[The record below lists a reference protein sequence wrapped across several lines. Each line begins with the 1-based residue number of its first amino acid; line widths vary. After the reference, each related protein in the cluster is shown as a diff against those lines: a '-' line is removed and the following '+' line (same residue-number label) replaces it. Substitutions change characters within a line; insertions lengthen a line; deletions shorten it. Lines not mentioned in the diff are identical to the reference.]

1 MLRFLSWKKN
11 GRNRSQNLCAGV
23 SMRSRQNKRRKTEV
37 MKKEKERF
45 RNHISIVLEQFG
57 SFFYIVLIMVVSG
70 LAQNL
75 ERLKSEDF
83 QFLFTDRAFIGA
95 LVCLFVILLLIGRNL
110 FVWAKTYISVQI
122 RRLLLNVT
130 HSIKESIRS
139 GSKIY
144 LTSIQNRTCL
154 KC

>member
-1 MLRFLSWKKN
+1 M
-11 GRNRSQNLCAGV
+11 
-23 SMRSRQNKRRKTEV
+23 

-110 FVWAKTYISVQI
+110 FVWAKTYISVQDQAI
-122 RRLLLNVT
+122 VIECNTLNKRKHT
-130 HSIKESIRS
+130 IGIKNISNINTE
-139 GSKIY
+139 
-144 LTSIQNRTCL
+144 QNLFEMLIGTYKVKL
-154 KC
+154 DTNSLSTADKTDLHLHYS